1 MKKSI
6 IVFCSVLICSISAAF
21 SQGEVEA
28 LKLSGSDLSGTA
40 RGMAMG
46 GAFGALGGD
55 LTGISI
61 NPAGI
66 GVYRSSEVVGTL
78 GLSQEKS
85 EVGSVTRNKT
95 QFAFDNI
102 GFVGYFPLRSDA
114 IPFLNFG
121 FTYNNIKNFDK
132 NIATPLG
139 SPNSSLMDYMC
150 YVSNSFNDGKGVN
163 SSLLD
168 FNITN
173 DPFSSGAPWL
183 SVFGLNSHLI
193 DPNLTPQGYEYT
205 PLHNELVYNSISLS
219 EKGYVNSYD
228 FTLGTMIANKL
239 NIGVALTVTDLYY
252 RLTSRYSEEFSTG
265 DNAGFDLHNY
275 LKTDGAGV
283 GAKIGII
290 YRPINS
296 FRIGVSY
303 HSPVWYNLTDTYS
316 AEMAEDVSAYLPN
329 TDYEPGRTNSDV
341 YYLDYR
347 LKTPDKWVFSLAG
360 VFGNNFIASLDYEI
374 NNYGSMKLK
383 GNSNDADPDAVYE
396 YDNQY
401 ISADY
406 KTASTVRVGLEY
418 RFTPQFSGR
427 LGYAWM
433 QNPYENDYYDGN
445 VETKTVGSTTI
456 YRIEGDKNYF
466 TGGLGYRFNPNV
478 YLDFAL
484 VYKTQKDKLY
494 PYPNVP
500 EINLDAS
507 PFSLSNKNIKGL
519 LTLGYKF

>member
-1 MKKSI
+1 
-6 IVFCSVLICSISAAF
+6 
-21 SQGEVEA
+21 
-28 LKLSGSDLSGTA
+28 
-40 RGMAMG
+40 
-46 GAFGALGGD
+46 
-55 LTGISI
+55 
-61 NPAGI
+61 
-66 GVYRSSEVVGTL
+66 
-78 GLSQEKS
+78 
-85 EVGSVTRNKT
+85 
-95 QFAFDNI
+95 
-102 GFVGYFPLRSDA
+102 
-114 IPFLNFG
+114 
-121 FTYNNIKNFDK
+121 
-132 NIATPLG
+132 
-139 SPNSSLMDYMC
+139 
-150 YVSNSFNDGKGVN
+150 
-163 SSLLD
+163 
-168 FNITN
+168 
-173 DPFSSGAPWL
+173 
-183 SVFGLNSHLI
+183 LI
-193 DPNLTPQGYEYT
+193 DPNQTPQGYEYT
-205 PLHNELVYNSISLS
+205 PLHDEPVNNSISLS

-239 NIGVALTVTDLYY
+239 NIGVAFTVTDLYY

-401 ISADY
+401 ISKDY

-494 PYPNVP
+494 PYPSVP
-500 EINLDAS
+500 KINLDAS